1 MSDRSLTR
9 SELVDALATHEDAP
23 FRRETL
29 EAMEDDELA
38 EAATAARVSFEE
50 LERAAN
56 RARGGAGGGRGDGLG
71 FEAGGILRDTPSSP
85 DAPARNAGG
94 GGGLPPRR
102 RTGEDLDLDV
112 PAGNVLSGPRGESVL
127 DGDGGLSSG
136 DEGEGED
143 LGFEPGSIL
152 GGFRGESVL
161 DD

>member
-1 MSDRSLTR
+1 MEDRRSLTQ
-9 SELVDALATHEDAP
+9 SELVDALAAHEDAP

-29 EAMEDDELA
+29 EAMDDEELA
-38 EAATAARVSFEE
+38 AAANSTGVPFEE
-50 LERAAN
+50 LAQAAN
-56 RARGGAGGGRGDGLG
+56 RRSERSGRGGGDGLG
-71 FEAGGILRDTPSSP
+71 FEAGGILRDTPSSA
-85 DAPARNAGG
+85 DGEARNAGG

-136 DEGEGED
+136 DDEPED
-143 LGFEPGSIL
+143 LGFSPGSIL